1 MRIAV
6 LLIGFICCSL
16 FTNAQTTITPQEA
29 AANMGKTVT
38 VCGKIFGGK
47 YFEYSKNKLTL
58 LNMGAAYPDAPLTIV
73 IDGDSR
79 KNFAKAPEEFYKDK
93 EVCITGK
100 VTEYKGK
107 PQIVITKEEEI
118 VVKPKN

>member
-1 MRIAV
+1 MRTALV
-6 LLIGFICCSL
+6 LCSFLLAGF
-16 FTNAQTTITPQEA
+16 FAGAQTTITPQEA
-29 AANMGKTVT
+29 AAHIGKTVT

-73 IDGDSR
+73 IDSDNR

-93 EVCITGK
+93 EVCITGT

-107 PQIVITKEEEI
+107 PQIVITKEADI
-118 VVKPKN
+118 TLKKP